1 MDVLASFGVLLGGLG
16 WLLAQ
21 TFGENTVWRRLATL
35 GALAAVGLRIVASE
49 TYADQT
55 GEAQLTFLFPL
66 VFGLGAFSVGAAVSA
81 SGVLGDVR
89 LPAAV
94 TVVLDPASRM
104 PPTTNRLWLIGEVLS
119 AAAVIVAF
127 GWARPLAS
135 FVWGTSASF
144 GTEPAPALVVI
155 AVSGVLALLV
165 PRWSPR
171 GWRELD
177 VGSDVRWVVR
187 RVASVLRRRVAV
199 VGAPVAWLVWDPL
212 PDASGT
218 MVAVLLVACLGVLV
232 AWPTVARVSGLSD
245 RVAGEGASGSVVAHL
260 DEPWQ
265 AWETYHPDRE
275 ERDRQHKPRG

>member
-1 MDVLASFGVLLGGLG
+1 MDILASFGVLLGGLG

-55 GEAQLTFLFPL
+55 GEAQLTFLFPI

-81 SGVLGDVR
+81 SGVLGEVR
-89 LPAAV
+89 LP
-94 TVVLDPASRM
+94 TTLQLVLDPASRM
-104 PPTTNRLWLIGEVLS
+104 PPTTNRLWLIGEIVSS
-119 AAAVIVAF
+119 AAVVVAF

-135 FVWGTSASF
+135 FVWGTPEPF
-144 GTEPAPALVVI
+144 GTEPTPALVVV

-165 PRWSPR
+165 PRWSPH
-171 GWRELD
+171 GWRAGD

-199 VGAPVAWLVWDPL
+199 VGAPVAWLVWKPL
-212 PDASGT
+212 PDPAGT
-218 MVAVLLVACLGVLV
+218 MLAVLLVACLGVLV
-232 AWPTVARVSGLSD
+232 TWPTVRRVTRVSGQ
-245 RVAGEGASGSVVAHL
+245 VAGEGASGSVLAHL

-275 ERDRQHKPRG
+275 ERDRQHKPRL